1 MTAETPLT
9 ITDIATAF
17 SRHEFAVAEPYIAED
32 IEWTLVGTATLVG
45 KAEVIAA
52 CEQAALD
59 LAEVSTEFSRFSVV
73 ANDEAAAVETVAE
86 YVDAAGDK
94 STVASSD
101 FYDFVDGRLTGIRS
115 YNLEI

>member
-1 MTAETPLT
+1 MTETPLT
-9 ITDIATAF
+9 IADIAAAF
-17 SRHEFAVAEPYIAED
+17 SRHEFGVAEPYIAED
-32 IEWTLVGTATLVG
+32 IEWELVGSVTLVG
-45 KAEVIAA
+45 KTEVLEA
-52 CEQAALD
+52 CEQAAAD
-59 LAEVSTEFSRFSVV
+59 LANVSTEFSRFAVV
-73 ANDEAAAVETVAE
+73 ASDEHAAVESVAE